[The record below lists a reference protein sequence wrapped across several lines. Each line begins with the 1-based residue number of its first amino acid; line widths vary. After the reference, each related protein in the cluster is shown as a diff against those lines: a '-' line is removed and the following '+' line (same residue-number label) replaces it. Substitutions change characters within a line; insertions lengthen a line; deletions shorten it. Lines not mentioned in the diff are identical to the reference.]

1 MLLTLCQLPAW
12 SIILMVLGFLFIC
25 VVLVLTVLIQK
36 PQGGGLAGAFGSAAG
51 SGQTAFG
58 AKTGDALTI
67 FTISMFVVY
76 VLAAIGLNYVV
87 KPTKAEAAPPAA
99 QAPEAP
105 PQTPGMP
112 ATTPAATPAPAPAG
126 TPGEGVKVE
135 PISPPTQVP
144 TPAGTPVP
152 TSTEPA
158 KPAEPKPAE
167 PKPADPQPAD
177 PKPADPKPQ

>member
-99 QAPEAP
+99 QPHSPRLPNQPAQAR
-105 PQTPGMP
+105 
-112 ATTPAATPAPAPAG
+112 ATTSRLKVMACCRRASIETIRPARRRVRSGA
-126 TPGEGVKVE
+126 
-135 PISPPTQVP
+135 SPDRSR
-144 TPAGTPVP
+144 GG
-152 TSTEPA
+152 
-158 KPAEPKPAE
+158 
-167 PKPADPQPAD
+167 
-177 PKPADPKPQ
+177 